1 MGKHDK
7 TIAEST
13 EDFYQNEI
21 KSLRDKLAF
30 CNDTI
35 TELRTQV
42 SRYERWISEIEAS
55 AQDENDA
62 LRAENEQLKKA
73 VLKAALREVEA

>member
-13 EDFYQNEI
+13 EEFYQNEI

-42 SRYERWISEIEAS
+42 SKYNRWMAEIDAN
-55 AQDENDA
+55 AQDEIDA
-62 LRAENEQLKKA
+62 LKRENEQLKKA